1 MRYDVAV
8 VGGGH
13 AGIEAAL
20 AARRLGCRVLLIT
33 ALFRRVGEMSC
44 NPAIGGIAKGTL
56 VREIDALGGA
66 MAESADATGIQFRML
81 NRRKGPAVWGP
92 RKQADSAEYAY
103 RQQRQLRSNGV
114 TVLED
119 EVVALV
125 GPTERPGGVF
135 CRTAGEIRS
144 DAIVIAAGTF
154 LGGMLFRGRERWKGG
169 RRGDISADSLDEDL
183 RSRMFHVKRFKT
195 GTSPRVVRS
204 SVDCSVLS
212 VQEEDSG
219 AFRFSFRDSE
229 FCELTEK
236 CYTVR
241 STSRTIDAARE
252 GMKESPLLS
261 GSIIGKGP
269 RYCPSFED
277 KVIRFPDRKSHLIHV
292 EPVGLRSRLLY
303 LNGLSTSLPRRA
315 QLRMVRSL
323 PGFSHAEIAAFGYAV
338 EYSCIDFSEIDPSLR
353 LNRTEN
359 VFAAGQILG
368 TSGYEEAAA
377 LGLLAGANA
386 ARLVKSLKP
395 CIPCR
400 TESYL
405 GVMVDDIVC
414 RGMEEPYRL
423 FSSRAENRLHIRQ
436 DNALF
441 RMMPFAQA
449 LGTARME
456 DEKRWTKQ
464 TEEKKRIEKALS
476 SSRIEGTRAIDLCR
490 RPGVDAEEMIE
501 YLPELGVYGKELVS
515 VVILEE
521 KYRGYIA
528 RNVRR
533 TLSAKRLNSTSL
545 SSIESFMGIEQLNWE
560 AREILEKARPESVG
574 EASKLAGI
582 RPSDVE
588 GLLIFLGR
596 RRST

>member
-20 AARRLGCRVLLIT
+20 AARRLDCRVLLVT
-33 ALFRRVGEMSC
+33 ASLRRIGEMSC

-66 MAESADATGIQFRML
+66 MAESADATGLQFRML

-92 RKQADSAEYAY
+92 RKQSDSAEYAY
-103 RQQRQLRSNGV
+103 RQQRQLTDNGV
-114 TVLED
+114 AVLED
-119 EVVALV
+119 EVVALA
-125 GPTERPGGVF
+125 GSTDRPRGLI
-135 CRTAGEIRS
+135 CRAAGEIR
-144 DAIVIAAGTF
+144 AEAVVIAAGTF

-204 SVDCSVLS
+204 SVDLSVLS
-212 VQEEDSG
+212 EQEEDSG
-219 AFRFSFRDSE
+219 AFRFSYREREFRE
-229 FCELTEK
+229 ITEK
-236 CYTVR
+236 CYTLR
-241 STSRTIDAARE
+241 STSGTIDAARE

-261 GSIIGKGP
+261 GSISGKGP

-277 KVIRFPDRKSHLIHV
+277 KVTKFPDRKDHPIHV
-292 EPVGLRSRLLY
+292 EPVGLKSRLLY

-315 QLRMVRSL
+315 QLGMVRSL
-323 PGFSHAEIAAFGYAV
+323 PGFSDAEIAVFGYAV
-338 EYSCIDFSEIDPSLR
+338 EYSCIDFTEIDPSLR
-353 LNRTEN
+353 LHRTEN
-359 VFAAGQILG
+359 IFAAGQILG

-386 ARLVKSLKP
+386 ARLVRGMKP

-441 RMMPFAQA
+441 RMMPFAKV

-456 DEKRWTKQ
+456 DETRWRKQ
-464 TEEKKRIEKALS
+464 KEERKRIEKVLS
-476 SSRIEGTRAIDLCR
+476 ESRIEGTRGIDLCR
-490 RPGVDAEEMIE
+490 RPGVDAEKIIE
-501 YLPELGVYGKELVS
+501 FLPELGVYGNELVT

-521 KYRGYIA
+521 KYRGYIE

-533 TLSAKRLNSTSL
+533 TLSIKKLNSTRL
-545 SSIESFMGIEQLNWE
+545 SSIESYMEIDQLSWE
-560 AREILEKARPESVG
+560 AREILEKERPDSVG
-574 EASKLAGI
+574 DASKLAGV